1 MLYRKV
7 KVYGFILF
15 GRSKYFK
22 NTRTDD
28 NRVSV
33 VQRKEKVRDSMRQA
47 VDVVKRLQFGNSKG
61 RNGMT

>member
-7 KVYGFILF
+7 KVYGLILF

-28 NRVSV
+28 NRVSL

-47 VDVVKRLQFGNSKG
+47 ADVVTRLEFGNSKG

>member
-7 KVYGFILF
+7 KVYGLILF

-33 VQRKEKVRDSMRQA
+33 VQRKEKAGKHEASSRCSYEAIVW
-47 VDVVKRLQFGNSKG
+47 KF
-61 RNGMT
+61 

>member
-1 MLYRKV
+1 M
-7 KVYGFILF
+7 YGFVQF

-22 NTRTDD
+22 NTRTDE

-47 VDVVKRLQFGNSKG
+47 VDVVKRL
-61 RNGMT
+61 